1 MLKLA
6 DLFFTCFHSIII
18 VFNLFGWV
26 FRATRKWNLII
37 LLLTGA
43 SWVGLGLFY
52 GPGYCPLTDWHFRI
66 LQKMGQEGLPASY
79 ISYLLQRIFG
89 WHARDSVVDSF
100 TLAFYLA
107 ALALSLYLNVRD
119 FIFKRSG
126 RSTKDQS

>member
-66 LQKMGQEGLPASY
+66 LEHLGHSDLPTSY
-79 ISYLLQRIFG
+79 ISFLVQRFTGLNPDQGI
-89 WHARDSVVDSF
+89 VDAA
-100 TLAFYLA
+100 TLGGL
-107 ALALSLYLNVRD
+107 ALAMLISVYMNFKDWFHRLAGLS
-119 FIFKRSG
+119 K
-126 RSTKDQS
+126 QQ